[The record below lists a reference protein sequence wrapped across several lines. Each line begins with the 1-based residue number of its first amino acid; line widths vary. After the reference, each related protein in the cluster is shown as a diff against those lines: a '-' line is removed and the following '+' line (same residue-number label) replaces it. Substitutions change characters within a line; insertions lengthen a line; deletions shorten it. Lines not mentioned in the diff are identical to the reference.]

1 MKRKIFVIGDSHTR
15 VLGKAEELRVQSGD
29 SPSECA
35 FDIHWIL
42 TKKGDKSRGDMPLEE
57 AVAIAK
63 ALGPDD
69 IVVISLA
76 GTLHNIFGLLRHDP
90 PFDFYTADDDHVES
104 GTQII
109 PFHAVKDLLYDSARN
124 NRNIIAIKKAASCRI
139 FHLPTPAPK
148 EDNEFIQEKTVRYR
162 DRFVLDAGINSPAI
176 RLKLWELEMEVVEEL
191 CREWGMSFI
200 PAPLG
205 SQTDAGF
212 LKKDYYGAD
221 ATHANEAYG
230 QLVLRQLEDIALG
243 AGAT

>member
-1 MKRKIFVIGDSHTR
+1 MQRKIFVIGDSHTR
-15 VLGKAEELRVQSGD
+15 VLGKATELRPQAPETSSD
-29 SPSECA
+29 CA
-35 FDIHWIL
+35 FDIHWLL
-42 TKKGDKSRGDMPLEE
+42 TQKGDKARGDMPLED

-69 IVVISLA
+69 IIAISLA

-90 PFDFYTADDDHVES
+90 PFDFYTADDEGVEP
-104 GTQII
+104 GTQVI
-109 PFHAVKDLLYDSARN
+109 PFHAVRDLLYDSARN
-124 NRNIIAIKKAASCRI
+124 NRNITAITKAANCRV

-176 RLKLWELEMEVVEEL
+176 RLKLWKLEMEVVEDL
-191 CREWGMSFI
+191 CRKWGISFI

-212 LKKDYYGAD
+212 LRKDYYGGD

-230 QLVLRQLEDIALG
+230 ELVLRQLEKIALG
-243 AGAT
+243 WGA